1 MARPGKQN
9 AAMLAAMSA
18 PDWKA
23 VRPDGQFANGRTYK
37 DALWSALY
45 YVHYEVKYPSRAK
58 SYIWYAEKTFGK
70 QRAKNLRFLPDSE
83 FVSPGKLTYVAYKG
97 GVLDDAAQAQVACSM
112 ERLEQRA
119 ARIAAER
126 AAEARA
132 CKQEAEKKATGPTFT
147 IQQRMHQQI
156 EELGG
161 NIEEAIDQWMLG
173 RLPVKDFDPYAM
185 IRSYQPEVKAQ
196 QAKILRGYFERAV
209 KEAQLVAEFK
219 DRDIRE
225 AYSHLSAR
233 QRKEMQEIYQKVIS
247 ACDTVVNAKKATRK
261 TRVKKPADKNKQV
274 ARLKFKPAE
283 AALGLASINPIEI
296 IGASELWV
304 YDTKTRKLG
313 AYRAA
318 ADAGS
323 LGVKG
328 TTILGFDEATS
339 TAKTV
344 RKPAEVLRGAG
355 KLTKP
360 RFNRVF
366 GELKTA
372 ETRLKSRLSDNIVL
386 VKAFK

>member
-1 MARPGKQN
+1 MARRGKQN

-18 PDWKA
+18 PDWRA
-23 VRPDGQFANGRTYK
+23 VRPDADFPRGRTYK
-37 DALWSALY
+37 EVLWSALY
-45 YVHYEVKYPSRAK
+45 YVHYEVKYTGRAK
-58 SYIWYAEKTFGK
+58 SYIWYAEKHFGK
-70 QRAKNLRFLPDSE
+70 QRAKNLRLLPDGE

-97 GVLDDAAQAQVACSM
+97 GVLDEDAEAQVARSM
-112 ERLEQRA
+112 ERLEARA
-119 ARIAAER
+119 ARIAAGR

-132 CKQEAEKKATGPTFT
+132 RKREAEKKDTGPKLT

-173 RLPVKDFDPYAM
+173 KLALKDFDPYSM
-185 IRSYQPEVKAQ
+185 IQGYQPEVKAP
-196 QAKILRGYFERAV
+196 QAKILRSYFERAA
-209 KEAQLVAEFK
+209 EESQLVAEFK
-219 DRDIRE
+219 DTDIRE

-233 QRKEMQEIYQKVIS
+233 QRRELSEIYQRVIS

-261 TRVKKPADKNKQV
+261 TRVKKPADKTRQV

-283 AALGLASINPIEI
+283 AELGLASINPVEI
-296 IGASELWV
+296 IGASELWI

-313 AYRAA
+313 VYRAA
-318 ADAGS
+318 ADAGA

-328 TTILGFDEATS
+328 TTILGFDEAAS

-344 RKPAEVLRGAG
+344 RKPAEVMRGAG
-355 KLTKP
+355 KLSKP
-360 RFNRVF
+360 RINRVF
-366 GELKTA
+366 GELKTT
-372 ETRLKSRLSDNIVL
+372 ETRVKSRLNDNIVL